1 MSAFFDIYMSPP
13 QEDGQISIHPR
24 LVHPSR
30 HDTREMMHRISE
42 GTTLT
47 PADMRATFSA
57 VASFLQD
64 QLIQGGSVNIEGI
77 GSFRVVPHFAKPKH
91 KGDKVTGKDV
101 AVKRIVFTPDPV
113 LRYNVA
119 NRINFERRGAR
130 HSSSMNEAK
139 AVLLLREYFQE
150 HDYITVGEFEALAHT
165 TETSS
170 RRLLNGLVRKEHLLP
185 KRAGRTILYH
195 ANRYH
200 YPLNH

>member
-1 MSAFFDIYMSPP
+1 MSAYFDIYMSPP

-30 HDTREMMHRISE
+30 SDSREMMQQISE
-42 GTTLT
+42 ETTLT
-47 PADMRATFSA
+47 PADMKATFSA
-57 VASFLQD
+57 VAGFLQN
-64 QLIQGGSVNIEGI
+64 QLIQGGSVNVEGI
-77 GSFRVVPHFAKPKH
+77 GSFRVVPHFVKPKH

-101 AVKRIVFTPDPV
+101 RVKRIVFTPDPV
-113 LRYNVA
+113 LRYNVV
-119 NRINFERRGAR
+119 NRTTFERRGAR
-130 HSSSMNEAK
+130 HSTTMNETK

-150 HDYITVGEFEALAHT
+150 HDYITVAEFEVLAHT

-185 KRAGRTILYH
+185 KRAGRTILYQ

-200 YPLNH
+200 YPLNT